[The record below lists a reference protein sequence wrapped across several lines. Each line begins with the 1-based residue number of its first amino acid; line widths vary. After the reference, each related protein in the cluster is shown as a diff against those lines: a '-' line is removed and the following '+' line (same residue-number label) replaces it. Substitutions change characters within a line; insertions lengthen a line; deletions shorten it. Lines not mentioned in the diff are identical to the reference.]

1 MSRRPEW
8 WLYFLAKI
16 WPITWISA
24 QATKWPVVG
33 GLIAR
38 LTVPMFSKKNLNIS
52 YIPINATVEGAT
64 SSPLPATIVEEL
76 IRRSSHRVIINRCTC
91 RDAKQCKEHPVEYGC
106 LLMGEGTREIDVR
119 IARHVSV
126 DESIEHHHKLVADG
140 LIPMTGRVKVD
151 NFIWGVRDRGK
162 LLTVCYCCRCCCT
175 ILNSGKYFPPEAAK
189 SLVML
194 KGIDIVVDNN
204 RCTGCGTCVAE
215 CFIDAITLENGI
227 ARHNTETC
235 KGCGRCAT
243 VCPGNAVSVLVRDM
257 DAAVKDI
264 TGRID
269 SLIDY
274 R

>member
-1 MSRRPEW
+1 MSRRPAW

-24 QATKWPVVG
+24 QATQWPIVG

-52 YIPINATVEGAT
+52 YIPINANVEGAT
-64 SSPLPATIVEEL
+64 SSPLPTAIVEEL
-76 IRRSSHRVIINRCTC
+76 IRRSSHRVLINRCTC
-91 RDAKQCKEHPVEYGC
+91 RDAKHCKEHPVEYAC
-106 LLMGEGTREIDVR
+106 TLLGEGTREIDPR
-119 IARHVSV
+119 IARHASV
-126 DESIEHHHKLVADG
+126 DEAIAHHHKVVADG

-151 NFIWGVRDRGK
+151 NLIWGVRDEGK

-189 SLVML
+189 SLVKL
-194 KGIDIVVDNN
+194 KGLDIIVDRD

-215 CFIDAITLENGI
+215 CFMDAIKLENLT
-227 ARHNTETC
+227 ACHDAQSC

-243 VCPGNAVSVLVRDM
+243 VCPVNAVTVRVSDM
-257 DAAVKDI
+257 DAAVTDLM
-264 TGRID
+264 GRID
-269 SLIDY
+269 GLIDY